1 MSLVLQTRRSQPF
14 PHFTI
19 FPPKHN
25 DAGVFDLLIDEQFG
39 EAALHALGDRAGVM
53 PAMAWRQA
61 RLMPA
66 A

>member
-1 MSLVLQTRRSQPF
+1 MSLVLQARRSQPF
-14 PHFTI
+14 PYFTI
-19 FPPKHN
+19 FPPKNN

-39 EAALHALGDRAGVM
+39 EAALHAVGDRAGVM
-53 PAMAWRQA
+53 PAMRGGQA